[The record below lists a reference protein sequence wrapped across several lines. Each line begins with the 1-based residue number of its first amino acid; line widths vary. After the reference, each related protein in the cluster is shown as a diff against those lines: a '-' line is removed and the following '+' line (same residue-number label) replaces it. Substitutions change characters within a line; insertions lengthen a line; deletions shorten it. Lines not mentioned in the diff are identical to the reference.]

1 MEWKSQKKK
10 IYPDVYAPND
20 KKEQITFFEN
30 IAELLDS
37 TDFNA
42 ESNIIIGGDFNIIF
56 DTDLDSSGGKPTIKD
71 CVKIIKDLELKHD
84 LIDIWRIRNP
94 ETKRFTWRQKT
105 PLIQRRLDFW
115 LVDDVLQDD
124 SIKTDIIPSIKV

>member
-124 SIKTDIIPSIKV
+124 SIKTDIPSIKV